1 MGVTAKSAR
10 ETARDYG
17 IVIAFL
23 VLFILLSLTTNTF
36 FTQQNLINIF
46 DQIAVIGI
54 FACAIALAMISGVFD
69 LSVTAIAALTG
80 IVGIH
85 VMNAVGIV
93 PGVVVAV
100 ALGVAMG
107 AINGLAVT
115 VGKIHSFIATLA
127 SSMVFR
133 GIAIVVTG
141 GQIVNAE
148 DGALRTLSQASP
160 VLRITWASWLFLLI
174 AVLIGVL
181 VWKTTYGR
189 KLYAV
194 GGNPA
199 SAHLSGI
206 SVGRTQTSAFMI
218 SGGLSALAGLILASR
233 AGSAQP
239 TMGSGLELT
248 AIAAVV
254 IGGVA
259 LTGGVGAIWR
269 AVLGVLLLQLIGN
282 GFNLLGLPTSFQQ
295 IVQGALIL
303 FAVALDQ
310 RIRRQQKT

>member
-17 IVIAFL
+17 IVLAFL
-23 VLFILLSLTTNTF
+23 VLFLFLSLATNTF
-36 FTQQNLINIF
+36 FTQQNLVNIF

-93 PGVVVAV
+93 PGVIVAV
-100 ALGVAMG
+100 GLGVAMG

-141 GQIVNAE
+141 GA
-148 DGALRTLSQASP
+148 DC
-160 VLRITWASWLFLLI
+160 
-174 AVLIGVL
+174 
-181 VWKTTYGR
+181 
-189 KLYAV
+189 
-194 GGNPA
+194 
-199 SAHLSGI
+199 
-206 SVGRTQTSAFMI
+206 
-218 SGGLSALAGLILASR
+218 
-233 AGSAQP
+233 
-239 TMGSGLELT
+239 
-248 AIAAVV
+248 
-254 IGGVA
+254 
-259 LTGGVGAIWR
+259 
-269 AVLGVLLLQLIGN
+269 
-282 GFNLLGLPTSFQQ
+282 
-295 IVQGALIL
+295 
-303 FAVALDQ
+303 
-310 RIRRQQKT
+310 